1 MYKLKVGSSINYFVS
16 DPQQSCPVSE
26 LFFEK
31 LHQMEDLGFDTV
43 DISLMG
49 AFRNDTFHGYEEKVI
64 RGLEAIKN
72 SKLEFN
78 GVHLPCGTI
87 LSLST
92 LDDDYRLEFI
102 SKIKSL
108 LKVIDKYSPN
118 CVLIHSSGEPI
129 DDKDRD
135 AQKRQLAKSY
145 LELKDSCKAHF
156 CIENLPRTCLLNTS
170 DEILELSNMV
180 GGMNICLDVN
190 HLVQEKVEDAIL
202 KIGSLIK
209 TTHISD
215 SDYVDERHNLP
226 GTLSIDFMKVIGAF
240 EKVNYNGSFT
250 YEVSTKKYGYTLK
263 DIKENFDML
272 FEKYNQ
278 SK

>member
-1 MYKLKVGSSINYFVS
+1 MYKLKVGASINYFES
-16 DPQQSCPVSE
+16 NSAQSCPIDES
-26 LFFEK
+26 FFEK
-31 LHQMEDLGFDTV
+31 LQQMEDLGFDTI

-102 SKIKSL
+102 EKIKSL
-108 LKVIDKYSPN
+108 LKVIDNYSPK
-118 CVLIHSSGEPI
+118 CYLIHSSGEPI

-145 LELKDSCKAHF
+145 LQLKDACKADF

-170 DEILELSNMV
+170 SEILEVSNMV
-180 GGMNICLDVN
+180 GGMNLCLDVN

-202 KIGSLIK
+202 KVGNLIK

-215 SDYVDERHNLP
+215 CDYVDERHQLP
-226 GTLSIDFMKVIGAF
+226 GKLSIDFMKVLSAF

-250 YEVSTKKYGYTLK
+250 YEVSMNKYGYTLK
-263 DIKENFDML
+263 DGKENFDML